1 MKRALLTVVVITC
14 AVALSAQSVPNPIV
28 TGPIPVTV
36 AAGDASHDYPF
47 FATNVDLAGRGYVEQ
62 EFFFEGTANTYN
74 INPAVSKLE
83 TAVITGSGYP
93 YRTRMIIRRPFSAEE
108 FNGTVIMEW
117 QNNAAGYDLDALWAD
132 SHEHFMR
139 RGYAWIGVS
148 VQSVGVMGATFG
160 LRAWSPTRY
169 ATLNVANDGL
179 SWDIFSQAA
188 QAVRNPV
195 GLDPMGGLPVQRIFA
210 AGLSMGANRVL
221 AYHNSIHPLT
231 EIFDGYLLV
240 NLGALVRTDL
250 DVKVFK
256 LLAETDVAGNAN
268 AKSQAWMRQPNSD
281 HFRRW
286 EVAGAAHL
294 DFHLAQEFAPLQARD
309 GLPVI
314 SAAGCEQPAFSRIP
328 FYFVINA
335 AYDQM
340 VNWVK
345 HDVQP
350 PIAPDIQVQT
360 LGEQVSVLARD
371 TFGNALGGIRLP
383 QHAVPSATNTG
394 LNFPDTPPTN
404 FCRTF
409 GSYVPFDATTLDSFY
424 PDHQSYL
431 ALVITAT
438 HQGQQGGF
446 IVGADAAATIR
457 EAAQS
462 DVGRGQ

>member
-1 MKRALLTVVVITC
+1 MKHALAIAGIVIAWV
-14 AVALSAQSVPNPIV
+14 AVLGAQLVPNPIV
-28 TGPIPVTV
+28 TGPISASV
-36 AAGDASHDYPF
+36 APGDPSHDYPF
-47 FATNVDLAGRGYVEQ
+47 FSTTVDLASRGYVEE
-62 EFFFEGTANTYN
+62 EFFFAGTANTYN
-74 INPAVSKLE
+74 INLLIPKLD
-83 TAVITGSGYP
+83 TALVTGGPYP
-93 YRTRMIIRRPFSAEE
+93 YCTRMIVRRPLGAED

-132 SHEHFMR
+132 SNEHFIR

-148 VQSVGVMGATFG
+148 VQSAGVTG
-160 LRAWSPTRY
+160 LRAWSPKRY

-188 QAVRNPV
+188 QSVRNPV
-195 GLDPMGGLPVQRIFA
+195 GIDPMGGLRVQRVLA
-210 AGLSMGANRVL
+210 VGLSMGANRVL
-221 AYHNSIHPLT
+221 MYHNSIHPLAGVL
-231 EIFDGYLLV
+231 DGYLLV
-240 NLGALVRTDL
+240 SLGALLRTDL

-256 LLAETDVAGNAN
+256 VLTETDVAGNAN

-314 SAAGCEQPAFSRIP
+314 SAAGCERPAFSRIP

-345 HDVQP
+345 HNAEP
-350 PIAPDIQVQT
+350 PVGPDLQVLT

-371 TFGNALGGIRLP
+371 SFDNALGGIRLA
-383 QHAVPSATNTG
+383 QHAVPTATNTG

-409 GSYVPFDATTLDSFY
+409 GSYAPFDTATLDTLY
-424 PDHQSYL
+424 ADHQTYL
-431 ALVITAT
+431 ALVIAAT
-438 HQGQQGGF
+438 HESQSQGF

-457 EAAQS
+457 DAARS
-462 DVGRGQ
+462 DIGRK